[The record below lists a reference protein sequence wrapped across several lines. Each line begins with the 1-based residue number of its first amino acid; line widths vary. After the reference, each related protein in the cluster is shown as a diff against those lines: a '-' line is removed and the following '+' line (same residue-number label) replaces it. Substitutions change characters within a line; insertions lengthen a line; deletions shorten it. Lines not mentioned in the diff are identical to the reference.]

1 MFEPLQ
7 ALLNRGIRG
16 SSDATQRCR
25 ALEGMSFRI
34 EAEGIGLGLTL
45 ASVGDSVT
53 ILDQPEADARLSG
66 TPGSLAR
73 LVATGDEEL
82 LRSRA
87 VRINGDPIVARDFR
101 ELISIAAPDFEE
113 ELSRLVGDFAAR
125 QVGSFVRG
133 FSAWGLDAADR
144 LSRSVAEFLQEES
157 RELPAGPEVEAFLD
171 AVDELAGDAARL
183 EARILRMER
192 AS

>member
-34 EAEGIGLGLTL
+34 EAEGFGLGLTL